1 MRVNK
6 QLLGGLVFVCVLVAL
21 AGAALWLRAPAKR
34 LLGSKLADL
43 LDPGAEQRFSLIGQ
57 RESAVRSREVWDKPT
72 LVMFGFTR
80 CGKPCSETLDIVSRT
95 IVDLGSRADAVSF
108 VFISVDPGHDSAPV
122 LRRYLAGYHP
132 RILGLRGSRS
142 AVMTLAWTYFGRPT
156 LTATDF
162 DVHAADRFHKVVLLS
177 KGRPAPTV
185 IDAHALAIGGAGKLM
200 ELFGND

>member
-95 IVDLGSRADAVSF
+95 IVDLGSKADAVSF
-108 VFISVDPGHDSAPV
+108 VFISVDPGHDSPQV

-156 LTATDF
+156 VTATDF
-162 DVHAADRFHKVVLLS
+162 DVHAADRFHKVVLLRI
-177 KGRPAPTV
+177 GPHAPTV
-185 IDAHALAIGGAGKLM
+185 IDAHALAIGGAGKLI
-200 ELFGND
+200 ELIERD

>member
-6 QLLGGLVFVCVLVAL
+6 QLLGGLILVCVLVAL

-43 LDPGAEQRFSLIGQ
+43 LDPGEEQRFSLIGQ
-57 RESAVRSREVWDKPT
+57 HESAVRSREVWDKPT

-80 CGKPCSETLDIVSRT
+80 CGKPCSETLDIVDRT
-95 IVDLGSRADAVSF
+95 IIDLGSKADAVSF
-108 VFISVDPGHDSAPV
+108 VFISVDPGYDSPQV

-132 RILGLRGSRS
+132 RILGLTGSQS
-142 AVMTLAWTYFGRPT
+142 AIVTLAWTYFGRPT
-156 LTATDF
+156 LLAADF

-177 KGRPAPTV
+177 KGRHTPTV

-200 ELFGND
+200 ELFGKG

>member
-21 AGAALWLRAPAKR
+21 ASAALWLGAPAKR

-95 IVDLGSRADAVSF
+95 IVDLGSKADAVSF
-108 VFISVDPGHDSAPV
+108 VFISVDPGHDSPPV

-132 RILGLRGSRS
+132 RILSLTGSHS
-142 AVMTLAWTYFGRPT
+142 AIVTLAWTYFGRPT
-156 LTATDF
+156 VTATDF
-162 DVHAADRFHKVVLLS
+162 DVHAADRFRKVVLLS
-177 KGRPAPTV
+177 KGRHTPTV
-185 IDAHALAIGGAGKLM
+185 IDAHALAIGGAGKLI
-200 ELFGND
+200 ELFGKG

>member
-21 AGAALWLRAPAKR
+21 ASAALWLGAPAKR

-95 IVDLGSRADAVSF
+95 IINLGSKADAVSF
-108 VFISVDPGHDSAPV
+108 VFISVDPGHDSPQV

-132 RILGLRGSRS
+132 RILGLTGSRS

-162 DVHAADRFHKVVLLS
+162 DAHAADRFRKVVLLR
-177 KGRPAPTV
+177 KGRHTPTV
-185 IDAHALAIGGAGKLM
+185 IDADALAIGGAGKLI
-200 ELFGND
+200 ELIERD

>member
-1 MRVNK
+1 MRDDKRLAGGLVLVCILVA
-6 QLLGGLVFVCVLVAL
+6 LLGG
-21 AGAALWLRAPAKR
+21 ALWPGFPGPR

-43 LDPGAEQRFSLIGQ
+43 LDPGAEQRLSLIGQ
-57 RESAVRSREVWDKPT
+57 HGSAVRSREVWDKPT

-122 LRRYLAGYHP
+122 LRRYLANYHA
-132 RILGLRGSRS
+132 RIIGLTGSHS
-142 AVMTLAWTYFGRPT
+142 AIVTLAWTYFGRPT
-156 LTATDF
+156 LLAADF

-185 IDAHALAIGGAGKLM
+185 IDAHALAIEGAGKLA
-200 ELFGND
+200 ELIRNN